1 MMKCLCVLLCVAL
14 SAVSLAATSAIPKRL
29 SLRFTIG
36 GKHAKVRLN
45 LKELHNLAA
54 RGGEYERQAQLA
66 LENIKLLP
74 SADNPLLM
82 ISILERIAR
91 SKAASFRDRKELR
104 GSRRSPSYREQ
115 KELWQAIHD
124 DSYSQDTIEKI
135 YTNVYDALR
144 FSNKLLKLLSPLAK
158 LDYLNHIRDRTNAM
172 HSIWGDRGETYSLLE
187 RYAVEAER
195 MVDGSLRSASE
206 EDVKNLV
213 AKIMAEITAQDAARA
228 EKIQLQVTTVAR
240 QFTYSANKEFSRA
253 AYFQAMV
260 AEMLHEKG
268 LAGQEQ
274 EAQFQLLVSD
284 FWVAQY
290 RLRSSFASEK

>member
-1 MMKCLCVLLCVAL
+1 M
-14 SAVSLAATSAIPKRL
+14 SLAATSAIPKRL

-82 ISILERIAR
+82 IALLEGIAR
-91 SKAASFRDRKELR
+91 SEAASFRDRKELR

-172 HSIWGDRGETYSLLE
+172 HSIWEDRGETYSLLE

-195 MVDGSLRSASE
+195 MADRSLRYYPSE